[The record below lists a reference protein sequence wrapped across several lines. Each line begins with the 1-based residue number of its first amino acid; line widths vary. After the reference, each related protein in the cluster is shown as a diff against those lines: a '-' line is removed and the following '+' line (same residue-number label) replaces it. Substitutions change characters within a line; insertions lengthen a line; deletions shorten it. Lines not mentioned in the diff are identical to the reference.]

1 MSVVSI
7 PAQNIT
13 NAVEVDEMKIT
24 LLNHILSQEVL
35 VEACLQ
41 SSSSGLTPPIVK
53 YYLVAGEEYHQWG
66 ADDNYLIRLIAQKLN
81 ISLP

>member
-13 NAVEVDEMKIT
+13 NAVEVDKMKIT

-41 SSSSGLTPPIVK
+41 SSTSSLTPIVK

>member
-13 NAVEVDEMKIT
+13 NAVVVDKMKIT

-41 SSSSGLTPPIVK
+41 SSSGLTPIVK

-66 ADDNYLIRLIAQKLN
+66 ADDNYLIQLIAQKLN

>member
-7 PAQNIT
+7 TPQNIT
-13 NAVEVDEMKIT
+13 NAVEVDKMKIT

-41 SSSSGLTPPIVK
+41 SSSSGLAPIVK

-66 ADDNYLIRLIAQKLN
+66 ADDNYLIQLIAQKLN

>member
-13 NAVEVDEMKIT
+13 NAVEVDKMKIT

-41 SSSSGLTPPIVK
+41 SSSSGLTPIVK